1 MWISEEPWISPWT
14 ENLSTD
20 LSTAPGESASLINII
35 HRLDYYGPSAMR
47 KNNNQY
53 YCYYLML
60 VVAVVQAVGNRQS
73 IW

>member
-35 HRLDYYGPSAMR
+35 HRLDYDHSSVLR
-47 KNNNQY
+47 RTIILIVIIIQH
-53 YCYYLML
+53 
-60 VVAVVQAVGNRQS
+60 S
-73 IW
+73 